1 MIAGSNQN
9 EHKERIAM
17 KSNLSILIL
26 LSALSIAALGDTS
39 LVATTLQQRA
49 GSVKT
54 IHRINGRSAVVTNA
68 RRAAVVRYRINT
80 AQSRFMANVGSGG
93 LLWFMG
99 HSHHFAIR
107 DFTGE
112 AVITPESIVP
122 SSLEI
127 IIKAASLEEAGKNF
141 TEQQKQIIN
150 KEAHEEVLEVSK
162 YPEITFKSTSVTGR
176 MKPDRQF
183 EAKIAGDLTLHGVT
197 RPIEIPA
204 QVMVSGSTLH
214 ATGGFSI
221 NRSDYK
227 VKTHSIKGGT
237 IRVRNKIRFEFDMVA
252 NQI

>member
-1 MIAGSNQN
+1 
-9 EHKERIAM
+9 M
-17 KSNLSILIL
+17 KSNLSILSIL
-26 LSALSIAALGDTS
+26 ILVDALFIAALGDAS
-39 LVATTLQQRA
+39 
-49 GSVKT
+49 T
-54 IHRINGRSAVVTNA
+54 IHRINGMPAAMTNA
-68 RRAAVVRYRINT
+68 RKTAAVVRYRINP

-112 AVITPESIVP
+112 ATITPESMVP
-122 SSLEI
+122 GSLQI
-127 IIKAASLEEAGKNF
+127 IIKAASLEETGKNF

-150 KEAHEEVLEVSK
+150 KGAHDEVLEVSK

-197 RPIEIPA
+197 RPIEILA
-204 QVMVSGSTLH
+204 QVMVSGGTLH

-237 IRVRNKIRFEFDMVA
+237 IRVRNKISFEFDIVA
-252 NQI
+252 NQV